1 MKIIIIGAIGK
12 NNELGKNNKL
22 LWNLKKDLEFFKNI
36 TLNHTVVM
44 GYNTYKSLP
53 KKLENRK
60 MIVLTS
66 KNIKDKDIITYKN
79 EYELLKNHAN
89 EDLYIIGGAQV
100 YKTFLEYADEL
111 YLTQIEDV
119 KEADTY
125 FPTFNKDDYDIK
137 ILKENQENNISYKHM
152 KYTRINSIKKGKIIT
167 IEGTDCSGKETQ
179 TKLLVEKLQKDNI
192 KVSSISFPMYDS
204 PTGAI
209 IGACLLGKPDLCKKY
224 FKKDITSWFQDATNI
239 DPLVAI
245 DLYAL
250 DRRYNL
256 PKINALIDRGINVIL
271 DRYVTSN
278 MAHRGGMILDKEERL
293 KMYEI
298 IKEKEFV
305 LNKLPYPDKVYLL
318 YMTYKQA
325 SILRKK
331 REEALDLAEQDEV
344 YLKNGEKAYL
354 ELAKIYNFDIINCTN
369 KEEIRSIENINEELY
384 QKVKKLIRS

>member
-209 IGACLLGKPDLCKKY
+209 IRACLLGKPDLCKKY

-318 YMTYKQA
+318 YMPYKQA